1 MNLED
6 LKRLLGLSMEDTSKD
21 AILQLNLDAA
31 LDQARIY
38 ANKYD
43 FDGNDPLPS
52 TIKLGIVRWVE
63 LALKR
68 GKESGIASKS
78 MAGMSV
84 TYRDTGDREY
94 FHEAFQIW
102 SPFRKKGLVY
112 RSAKRKDR
120 GDIYANIPEDVTITG
135 TRKL

>member
-68 GKESGIASKS
+68 GKESGVASKS

-84 TYRDTGDREY
+84 TYRNTNDREY
-94 FHEAFQIW
+94 FQEVFQIW

-112 RSAKRKDR
+112 RPAKRKDR

>member
-1 MNLED
+1 MRLEQ
-6 LKRLLGLSMEDTSKD
+6 LKALLGMSLTDTSKD
-21 AILQLNLDAA
+21 AILQLHLDAA

-38 ANKYD
+38 ATKHD
-43 FDGNDPLPS
+43 FNGGDPLPS

-84 TYRDTGDREY
+84 TYRDTNDREY
-94 FHEAFQIW
+94 FQEVFQIW

-120 GDIYANIPEDVTITG
+120 GDILANIPEDVTITG